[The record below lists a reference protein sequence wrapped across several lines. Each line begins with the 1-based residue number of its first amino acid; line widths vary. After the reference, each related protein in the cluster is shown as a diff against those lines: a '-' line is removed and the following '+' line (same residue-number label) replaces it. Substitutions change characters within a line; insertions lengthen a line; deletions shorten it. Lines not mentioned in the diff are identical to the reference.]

1 MIPDGEG
8 AHRGIAKPSKRDTQ
22 MSANLTIP
30 NVLTPNEVASTI
42 CDRLFDGETLSEI
55 CRDAAMP
62 DRPTMMRWL
71 EQDPKFLDEY
81 VFTFQLLAEEAV
93 SVVGNADTECRNR
106 VRGAKIVTVSGR
118 EQFARRRRLR
128 LARRHRVADRLI
140 RKTVPR
146 ALRNRKEVS

>member
-30 NVLTPNEVASTI
+30 NVLTPNEVASN
-42 CDRLFDGETLSEI
+42 RLFDGKTLSEI

-81 VFTFQLLAEEAV
+81 VFTVQLLAEEAV
-93 SVVGNADTECRNR
+93 SVVGADTECRNR

-118 EQFARRRRLR
+118 EQFDGLRRLC
-128 LARRHRVADRLI
+128 LAVRHWVAD
-140 RKTVPR
+140 
-146 ALRNRKEVS
+146 